1 MLQSNTPE
9 WSRQGQSRQLSTQT
23 ADQLTM
29 IASTHTITDWQLLA
43 TMD

>member
-9 WSRQGQSRQLSTQT
+9 WSRQGQSVQLSTQT

-29 IASTHTITDWQLLA
+29 AAATHTITNWRLLA

>member
-1 MLQSNTPE
+1 MLKSNTPE
-9 WSRQGQSRQLSTQT
+9 WSRQCQSGQLSTQT

-29 IASTHTITDWQLLA
+29 AASTTSITDWRLLA